1 MSEVLREEAITS
13 PPECATAMP
22 LPTARGVLSGLLLD
36 VFAGDCPAVD
46 FRAAAQQW
54 HGTDIFYDEDVQLTL
69 TLLYELPLQGL
80 AGVPDDWEWNAE
92 LLAARAA
99 LEAPF
104 ERALRRLVPPRS
116 ASNVEAELV
125 AVTSAEGGP
134 GLSKYMARAATLQ
147 QWQEF
152 VTHRSIYQLRE
163 ADPHTMGIPRL
174 AGGPKAALVEVQ
186 ADEYG
191 GGGRAERM
199 HSSLFAMTMRA
210 LGVDGSYAAHL
221 DRVPAVTL
229 ASVNA
234 LSFFAVHRRLLGAL
248 VGHLCAVEMTSS
260 APSKLYA
267 TGLRRL
273 GYGLD
278 ATLFFDEHVEADAV
292 HEQIV
297 CRDLAGGLAREQPG
311 RAADLLFGAGVC
323 LAMDALGGQHMVDSW
338 AAGRS
343 SLTTSA

>member
-1 MSEVLREEAITS
+1 
-13 PPECATAMP
+13 MP
-22 LPTARGVLSGLLLD
+22 LPPARGELSGLLLG
-36 VFAGDCPAVD
+36 VFAGDSSTAD
-46 FRAAAQQW
+46 FRAAVQRW
-54 HGTDIFYDEDVQLTL
+54 HGTDILCDEDVQLTL
-69 TLLYELPLQGL
+69 TLLYELHLQGL
-80 AGVPDDWEWNAE
+80 GRVSDDWEWNAD
-92 LLAARAA
+92 LLAARAV
-99 LEAPF
+99 LEVPF
-104 ERALRRLVPPRS
+104 ERALRQLVPTRPS
-116 ASNVEAELV
+116 GDVQAELV

-134 GLSKYMARAATLQ
+134 GLSKYMARTATLA

-191 GGGRAERM
+191 GGGRPERM
-199 HSSLFAMTMRA
+199 HSTLFALTMRA
-210 LGVDGSYAAHL
+210 LGVDSSYAAQL

-234 LSFFAVHRRLLGAL
+234 LSFFAMHRRLLGAL

-273 GYGLD
+273 GFGLD

-297 CRDLAGGLAREQPG
+297 CRDLAGGLAREQPE
-311 RAADLLFGAGVC
+311 RAANILFGAGVC
-323 LAMDALGGQHMVDSW
+323 LRTDELVAQHMLDRW
-338 AAGRS
+338 AAGSS
-343 SLTTSA
+343 SLRTSA

>member
-1 MSEVLREEAITS
+1 
-13 PPECATAMP
+13 MP
-22 LPTARGVLSGLLLD
+22 LPTARGELSGLLLG
-36 VFAGDCPAVD
+36 VFAGERSASD
-46 FRAAAQQW
+46 FRAAVQRW
-54 HGTDIFYDEDVQLTL
+54 GGIHIVHDEDVQLTL
-69 TLLYELPLQGL
+69 TLLYELHLQGL
-80 AGVPDDWEWNAE
+80 SGVSDDWEWNAD

-104 ERALRRLVPPRS
+104 ERALRQLVPTQPS
-116 ASNVEAELV
+116 GDTQAELL
-125 AVTSAEGGP
+125 AVTSVEGGP
-134 GLSKYMARAATLQ
+134 GLSKYMARTATLP

-163 ADPHTMGIPRL
+163 ADPHTMAIPRL

-191 GGGRAERM
+191 GGGRPERM
-199 HSSLFAMTMRA
+199 HSALFALTMRA
-210 LGVDGSYAAHL
+210 LGVDSSYAAHL

-234 LSFFAVHRRLLGAL
+234 LSFFAMHRRLLGAL

-273 GYGLD
+273 GFGLD

-297 CRDLAGGLAREQPG
+297 CRDLAGGLAREQPE
-311 RAADLLFGAGVC
+311 RAADILFGAEVC
-323 LAMDALGGQHMVDSW
+323 LTLDELVAQHMMDRW
-338 AAGRS
+338 AAGSS
-343 SLTTSA
+343 SLNTSA